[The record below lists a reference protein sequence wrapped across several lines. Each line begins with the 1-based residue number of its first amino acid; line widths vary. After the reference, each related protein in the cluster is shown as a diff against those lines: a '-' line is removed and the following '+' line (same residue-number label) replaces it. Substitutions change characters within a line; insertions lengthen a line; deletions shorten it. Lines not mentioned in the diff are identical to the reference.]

1 MEDLAGRAGAEDERQ
16 WVSAT
21 EAAEMV
27 HLCRK
32 RVLRLTKERGYTR
45 RQAHQN
51 APPFF
56 LRQEIDSWADFRQL
70 RRRGLAKY
78 KRSSREKRWTE
89 QIEVELA
96 QRLFITSSEAA
107 ALLGVTRDTVNGMVQ
122 RGRLVCYQSVPGHSG
137 SRLWFSR
144 RAVLQL
150 AEDPERLKRREN
162 YLQGK
167 ADSKG
172 SNRGGMILAQMV
184 RGGIPKGWLTTREA
198 ARFLGVSPC
207 RVREMRVTG
216 KIRGEQIWRKN
227 KPLRFWY
234 FPDYEVE
241 RVISL
246 REQVK
251 ELAGLLLVPL
261 PLPPT
266 PTPAS
271 GGGEQC
277 ALTPGPSPKSG
288 GGESL
293 LPTSASEG
301 GEKEAPFVPSAGS
314 PFRLDAEGPEP
325 KWACDDADLTR
336 AFFLLDRPGD

>member
-1 MEDLAGRAGAEDERQ
+1 MEDLAAGVEDERK

-21 EAAEMV
+21 EAAEML

-32 RVLRLTKERGYTR
+32 RVLQLTNERGYTR
-45 RQAHQN
+45 RQAHGN

-56 LRQEIDSWADFRQL
+56 LRKEIESWADFRQL
-70 RRRGLAKY
+70 RRQGLAKY

-89 QIEVELA
+89 QIEVGLA

-107 ALLGVTRDTVNGMVQ
+107 ALLGVTRDTVHSMVQ

-144 RAVLQL
+144 RAVMQL

-198 ARFLGVSPC
+198 ARRLGVSPC

-241 RVISL
+241 RVLSL

-251 ELAGLLLVPL
+251 ELAGLPLVPV
-261 PLPPT
+261 P
-266 PTPAS
+266 
-271 GGGEQC
+271 

-288 GGESL
+288 R
-293 LPTSASEG
+293 
-301 GEKEAPFVPSAGS
+301 GEKETPAPTANALPIPASGGGSRHPLRLRMQAGEGRERR
-314 PFRLDAEGPEP
+314 RLCRRRRRFG
-325 KWACDDADLTR
+325 WTR
-336 AFFLLDRPGD
+336 TGRSRSGRVTM